1 MNSAMKFALGGAM
14 LMLPAMFGC
23 DERATE
29 RPIAHE
35 EKVDVKSDGTV
46 KKEQTTV
53 SQRPDGTIVK
63 EETETKREVK

>member
-1 MNSAMKFALGGAM
+1 MKYVTTFVLGGTF
-14 LMLPAMFGC
+14 LLLPTIIGC
-23 DERATE
+23 DETAN
-29 RPIAHE
+29 RPIATE

-53 SQRPDGTIVK
+53 SQRPDGSVVK